1 MTVSVIIA
9 VYNCE
14 KYLSN
19 LLCNVK
25 NQTFT
30 DFEVIF
36 VDDSST
42 DESYKILEEFCK
54 NDERFSLYSKE
65 NTGVSSARN
74 FGIKKAKG
82 EYLVF
87 WDGDDEVS
95 PDFLKIMVENA
106 DCDKL
111 TVCGFYNDVNAK
123 QEKKVYSENLVDVLD
138 SNAVSY
144 LQDKWLFNTLW
155 NKIFLKKIVDENI
168 VRFEENFSMGEDLD
182 FVLQYVKHVD
192 GYKVINE
199 PLYTYFV
206 RKSNASHR
214 FHQCFLEFTVRA
226 NGRINESFNPS
237 LSTYE
242 QAKKLSDEFYFKGL
256 IGVLWHYCKF
266 YKADKNN
273 KKYIKSTLVELNK
286 KGVKKVKVNAFLSLV
301 IKLKSVALTRFYY
314 KTVLEKRS

>member
-42 DESYKILEEFCK
+42 DDSYKILEEFCK

-74 FGIKKAKG
+74 FGIEKAKG

-95 PDFLKIMVENA
+95 PRFLQEA
-106 DCDKL
+106 LSSTESDKL
-111 TVCGFYNDVNAK
+111 WTCGFNYDLNGNVELK
-123 QEKKVYSENLVDVLD
+123 VFSERKVVSVEKNRAFQLV
-138 SNAVSY
+138 
-144 LQDKWLFNTLW
+144 DKWLFNTLW
-155 NKIFLKKIVDENI
+155 NKIFLKKIIDDNSI
-168 VRFEENFSMGEDLD
+168 RFEESFTMGEDTD
-182 FVLQYVKHVD
+182 FVLKYTKYVNGFIVC
-192 GYKVINE
+192 NE
-199 PLYTYFV
+199 PLYTYYTRSTNASSRYHKTMLNATEQRNKLFV
-206 RKSNASHR
+206 ENLQSNAP
-214 FHQCFLEFTVRA
+214 FFEEGKIALGEKYQKE
-226 NGRINESFNPS
+226 
-237 LSTYE
+237 
-242 QAKKLSDEFYFKGL
+242 L